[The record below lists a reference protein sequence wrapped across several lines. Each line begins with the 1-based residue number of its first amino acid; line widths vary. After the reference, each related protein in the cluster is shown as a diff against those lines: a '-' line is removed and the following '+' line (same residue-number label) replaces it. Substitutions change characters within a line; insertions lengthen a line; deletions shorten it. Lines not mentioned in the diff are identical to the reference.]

1 MRIKESK
8 GLSLIEMM
16 IVVLL
21 IGIMATIS
29 SYAYSRYVNNSN
41 LRSWA
46 RQLGTDITA
55 MKAKAALRADRIYN
69 ISFSTTNNSY
79 SLNTYDLNMNPITLE
94 SRPLKTLF
102 GYATPGITIN
112 SLPGGGTTYTLTFL
126 TRGLLSPSPTSM
138 TNCDATT
145 TYTCWIVFKNSRNSQ
160 ATITFNVEGK
170 TYVTFAMQ

>member
-79 SLNTYDLNMNPITLE
+79 
-94 SRPLKTLF
+94 
-102 GYATPGITIN
+102 
-112 SLPGGGTTYTLTFL
+112 
-126 TRGLLSPSPTSM
+126 
-138 TNCDATT
+138 
-145 TYTCWIVFKNSRNSQ
+145 
-160 ATITFNVEGK
+160 
-170 TYVTFAMQ
+170 